1 MSSKRL
7 RFSQEQ
13 LEINEKC
20 RDSIQTRIVQNQAS
34 FSSLKEEMVEMST
47 QIEQYIEKLS
57 DQKFEKLVQY
67 DMDQRQ
73 IELGLFLNK
82 QEKLS
87 RLIASQNSRVNLLD
101 HLGNFYFKFEPT

>member
-34 FSSLKEEMVEMST
+34 FSSLKEEINKAFMET
-47 QIEQYIEKLS
+47 
-57 DQKFEKLVQY
+57 
-67 DMDQRQ
+67 
-73 IELGLFLNK
+73 FLNIFLVRFYSILGVSSGG
-82 QEKLS
+82 KLGETPGKS
-87 RLIASQNSRVNLLD
+87 K
-101 HLGNFYFKFEPT
+101 GNPAKNTGKH

>member
-1 MSSKRL
+1 M
-7 RFSQEQ
+7 
-13 LEINEKC
+13 NEKC

-47 QIEQYIEKLS
+47 QIEHYIEKLS

>member
-1 MSSKRL
+1 M
-7 RFSQEQ
+7 
-13 LEINEKC
+13 EISEKC
-20 RDSIQTRIVQNQAS
+20 RDSIQTRIAQNQTS
-34 FSSLKEEMVEMST
+34 VSSLKEEMLEMSN
-47 QIEQYIEKLS
+47 QIEQYIQTLS
-57 DQKFEKLVQY
+57 DQKLEKLVQY

-101 HLGNFYFKFEPT
+101 HLSNF